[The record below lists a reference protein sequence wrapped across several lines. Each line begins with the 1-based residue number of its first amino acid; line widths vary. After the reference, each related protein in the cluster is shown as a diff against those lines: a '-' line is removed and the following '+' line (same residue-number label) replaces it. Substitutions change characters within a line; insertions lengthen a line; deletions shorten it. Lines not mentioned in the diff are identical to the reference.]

1 MKLINKYSSSK
12 DVNVSGWGVEGAC
25 ARVGA
30 LPLPPPHRDVTACV
44 EPGVNDTAET
54 RRAPSSHIAHLYQPT
69 LQEVLANRG
78 FRETL
83 LT

>member
-1 MKLINKYSSSK
+1 MRE
-12 DVNVSGWGVEGAC
+12 WG
-25 ARVGA
+25 
-30 LPLPPPHRDVTACV
+30 PSPPHRDVTACV

-69 LQEVLANRG
+69 LEEVLANRG

-83 LT
+83 LIVYLVLIQTVNM

>member
-1 MKLINKYSSSK
+1 MVGGLR
-12 DVNVSGWGVEGAC
+12 GRAREWG
-25 ARVGA
+25 
-30 LPLPPPHRDVTACV
+30 PSPPHRDVTACV

-83 LT
+83 ITSLIVYLVYIQTVNM